1 MNTKYNKIA
10 ELGTKIGVLTLT
22 TFVLVSLFVVSP
34 VFAEEMGENTTNTA
48 KPTVGE
54 NSPNKEVLR
63 AKVEDKKLEN
73 ETKKIERVKTAAD
86 KQLDQRI
93 ESLNKLKERVAILK
107 NVNDTDKATINTV
120 IGNVISDLNEL
131 RNVIDTATSTEVVK
145 SARET
150 ITKNYRVYVLVMPQL
165 SIIASADRMITMVSM
180 LNIVSSKLESRL
192 MQVATSSTE
201 ITSAN
206 LATANKALV
215 DLKAKILQAQ
225 TDAQA
230 AVALVA
236 PLVPDQGDKTVAEAN
251 LKVMKEARAKIK
263 SAQTNLVTAKKDAE
277 TITKILG
284 KEKRMQKTATS
295 TDSEKTKKENDLR

>member
-206 LATANKALV
+206 LATATKA
-215 DLKAKILQAQ
+215 
-225 TDAQA
+225 TA
-230 AVALVA
+230 A
-236 PLVPDQGDKTVAEAN
+236 
-251 LKVMKEARAKIK
+251 
-263 SAQTNLVTAKKDAE
+263 
-277 TITKILG
+277 
-284 KEKRMQKTATS
+284 
-295 TDSEKTKKENDLR
+295 